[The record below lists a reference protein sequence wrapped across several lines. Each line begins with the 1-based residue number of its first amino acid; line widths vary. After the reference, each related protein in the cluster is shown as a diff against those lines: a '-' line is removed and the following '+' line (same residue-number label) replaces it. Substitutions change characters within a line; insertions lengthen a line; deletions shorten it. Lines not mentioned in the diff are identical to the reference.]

1 MFTIYNNGSV
11 GFRST
16 VDNLYELKKT
26 ESPNNVSLK
35 PDDDDLFQE
44 FLNSRKQKSEQESL
58 NIYKKV
64 ANIDTSEQIFQV
76 KDIMTIEV
84 EYIDK
89 SLTINEAYEKLRNI
103 RVNQIPIVDSDK
115 KIIGMIS
122 KKIILNLI
130 MDDIL
135 DIRNVLNKKIED
147 LYLDEVI
154 TTNPIT
160 DIRRVAK
167 VMIDFRLDAIP
178 VVNED
183 DFLVGIVSKTDIIK
197 AVSYIPKLQLW
208 S

>member
-1 MFTIYNNGSV
+1 MFAIYNNGSV

-26 ESPNNVSLK
+26 DAPNSVSLK

-44 FLNSRKQKSEQESL
+44 YLNSKKQKDEQKAI
-58 NIYKKV
+58 NVYKKV
-64 ANIDTSEQIFQV
+64 ANIDTSEQIFHV
-76 KDIMTIEV
+76 KDIMTLEPK
-84 EYIDK
+84 YIDNT
-89 SLTINEAYEKLRNI
+89 LTVKEAYDKLKDI
-103 RVNQIPIVDSDK
+103 KVNQIPVLGFGK
-115 KIIGMIS
+115 KIMGMIN
-122 KKIILNLI
+122 KKMILNLI
-130 MDDIL
+130 MDDISN
-135 DIRNVLNKKIED
+135 INNILNRKIED

-154 TTNPIT
+154 TTDPVT

-178 VVNED
+178 VVNEED
-183 DFLVGIVSKTDIIK
+183 ILVGIVSKTDIIK